1 VGDKL
6 GRMEEEGANDNE
18 GLSLGLELGMVV
30 GAVGMG
36 VMVGTPVSVSV
47 MAVGARDTVNSNL
60 GLEEASSNSVFTFAF
75 AFAFVKT
82 VGTDVG
88 GSSAETRDP

>member
-30 GAVGMG
+30 GVVGIG
-36 VMVGTPVSVSV
+36 VMVGTPVSV